1 MASGTQGYTTTS
13 GPIEPKKIADKAKKT
28 AKDIHSAVNRG
39 FRILKGL
46 QNDDVQEVAVSV
58 YEPQAAM
65 ITGVADNLL
74 TPSSIQA
81 LPSAD
86 ELIEADPQEGIT
98 TVLVR
103 IAEDIAVQ
111 NQLIGSQIKL
121 LESSIGIQRKALADD
136 KRLRR
141 ESRLERGVDLSGNP
155 DIVNRKKL
163 GQGGNALSNFINGLD
178 AVTDV
183 LDIVSDARR
192 GRRFWRNFRKGNRV
206 NDLTNVRRLN
216 QANNIRDGARG
227 TNWFSNLFRRN
238 GSTTNIGRSNL
249 RVTPKSEL
257 LKDTFR
263 ASDAVVD
270 TNVVSRASDL
280 KPKGNLWKNITN
292 AVSNNKQIN
301 QFTNMMGNIR
311 MPSRPNWM
319 KKGLSMPNLGL
330 GKKFNTLMPGLSGA
344 SAISSFASGDPV
356 SGVLDTA
363 DFVGD
368 VSLVKGSAS
377 GAQGVLGPTI
387 AVTSSMM
394 ISKWAGEMTRGTDD
408 WIKGDGKNIA
418 RNALGNLTAT
428 VSGVLETIGTPL
440 TGLIEGGKS
449 LWAGKGFS
457 QSNARMAET
466 DANIRESL
474 RKGFNALDL
483 FGIVSDEK
491 GSWGTLSWYG
501 KENVDNA
508 NMKLLMDKGVPW
520 EDWPEEMQTKY
531 KEENDGATWA
541 APSDIINE
549 NTENN
554 DEVTNNNIETVNKGD
569 ENIVTNQ
576 SEVTGD
582 STKEITNIVN
592 NNKEENNN
600 VTTTTNKIEGG
611 TKISEAIRSTVLNG
625 GTSGDPALDQKIIN
639 NHFVETLEAQLASAP
654 EGKKEEITKM
664 IKGIEDGTITPSL
677 GQELISSNNVTDNIT
692 KPDTTPRTALGNQV
706 ARAPDQTP
714 IIINNTSQQG
724 EQNNEQGVPDASWA
738 MSLEDA
744 ATSHLK
750 NLTFMRLASA

>member
-13 GPIEPKKIADKAKKT
+13 GPIDPFAVAAKAKKT
-28 AKDIHSAVNRG
+28 AKDVKKAVDRG
-39 FRILKGL
+39 FRVLKGL
-46 QNDDVQEVAVSV
+46 QNDDIQEVAVSV
-58 YEPQAAM
+58 YEPQAEM
-65 ITGVADNLL
+65 FSGVADNLL
-74 TPSSIQA
+74 TPSSLQA

-86 ELIEADPQEGIT
+86 ELIEADPQEGVT

-103 IAEDIAVQ
+103 IAEDIAIQ

-141 ESRLERGVDLSGNP
+141 ESRLEQGVDLSGNP

-192 GRRFWRNFRKGNRV
+192 GRRFWNRFRRGNQV
-206 NDLTNVRRLN
+206 NNLTNVRRLN

-227 TNWFSNLFRRN
+227 TNWFSNLFRRS
-238 GSTTNIGRSNL
+238 GSTTNIGRTNIP
-249 RVTPKSEL
+249 VTPRSEL

-263 ASDAVVD
+263 ASDAVIE
-270 TNVVSRASDL
+270 TPNIASNL

-292 AVSNNKQIN
+292 AVSNNKQVN

-319 KKGLSMPNLGL
+319 KKGINMPNLGL
-330 GKKFNTLMPGLSGA
+330 GKQFNRLMPGLSGA
-344 SAISSFASGDPV
+344 SAITSFASGNPV
-356 SGVLDTA
+356 EGLIDTA
-363 DFVGD
+363 DFAGD
-368 VSLVKGSAS
+368 VSLLKGSTS

-394 ISKWAGEMTRGTDD
+394 ISKWAGEMTRGTDE
-408 WIKGDGKNIA
+408 WIKGDGKNVA
-418 RNALGNLTAT
+418 RNALGNLTST

-466 DANIRESL
+466 DSNIRESL

-582 STKEITNIVN
+582 STEEINNIVN

-600 VTTTTNKIEGG
+600 VISTTNKIEGG

-692 KPDTTPRTALGNQV
+692 KPDNTSRSVLGEQV
-706 ARAPDQTP
+706 ARAPDQKP
-714 IIINNTSQQG
+714 IIINNTPQQQG
-724 EQNNEQGVPDASWA
+724 EQNNEQGVPDTSWA
-738 MSLEDA
+738 MSLEDS
-744 ATSHLK
+744 ATTHLK

>member
-13 GPIEPKKIADKAKKT
+13 GPIEPKKVADKAKKT
-28 AKDIHSAVNRG
+28 AKDVAKAVNRG

-46 QNDDVQEVAVSV
+46 QNDDIQEVAVSV
-58 YEPQAAM
+58 YEPQAEM
-65 ITGVADNLL
+65 ITGVADALIG
-74 TPSSIQA
+74 PSQQF

-86 ELIEADPQEGIT
+86 ELIDADPQEGVT

-121 LESSIGIQRKALADD
+121 LESSINIQTKALADD

-141 ESRLERGVDLSGNP
+141 ESRLEQGEDLSGNP
-155 DIVNRKKL
+155 DILNRKKL

-192 GRRFWRNFRKGNRV
+192 GRRFWNRFRRGNQV
-206 NDLTNVRRLN
+206 NNLTNVRRLN

-227 TNWFSNLFRRN
+227 ANWFSNLFNRS
-238 GSTTNIGRSNL
+238 GSTTNIGRTNIP
-249 RVTPKSEL
+249 VTPRSEL
-257 LKDTFR
+257 LKDGFR
-263 ASDAVVD
+263 ASNAVVD
-270 TNVVSRASDL
+270 TPNIASNL
-280 KPKGNLWKNITN
+280 KPKGNMWKNITN

-319 KKGLSMPNLGL
+319 KQGLNMPNLGL
-330 GKKFNTLMPGLSGA
+330 GKQFNRLMPGLSGA
-344 SAISSFASGDPV
+344 SAITSFASGNPV
-356 SGVLDTA
+356 EGLIDTA
-363 DFVGD
+363 DFAGD
-368 VSLVKGSAS
+368 VSLLKGSTS

-394 ISKWAGEMTRGTDD
+394 LSKWAGEMTRGTDD

-418 RNALGNLTAT
+418 KNALGNLVST

-466 DANIRESL
+466 DSNIRESL

-483 FGIVSDEK
+483 FGVVSDEK

-520 EDWPEEMQTKY
+520 EDWPEEMQVKY

-554 DEVTNNNIETVNKGD
+554 EEVTNNNIETVNKGD
-569 ENIVTNQ
+569 ENNIVTNK

-582 STKEITNIVN
+582 STSEVKNIV
-592 NNKEENNN
+592 NKEENNN
-600 VTTTTNKIEGG
+600 ITSTTNKIEGG

-625 GTSGDPALDQKIIN
+625 GTSGDPVLDQQIIN
-639 NHFVETLEAQLASAP
+639 NHFVESLEAQLAAAP

-664 IKGIEDGTITPSL
+664 IKGIEDGTIKPSL
-677 GQELISSNNVTDNIT
+677 GQELIASNSTDNISA
-692 KPDTTPRTALGNQV
+692 PSATPRTALSDQV
-706 ARAPDQTP
+706 AKAPEVQP
-714 IIINNTSQQG
+714 IIVNAPSGSTESS
-724 EQNNEQGVPDASWA
+724 NEQAVADASWA
-738 MSLEDA
+738 MGLEDS

-750 NLTFMRLASA
+750 NLTYMRLASV